1 MTVTQSSRGPTGSQF
16 PFVVP
21 DNKPQADKNT
31 RGVAVAIALVGASA
45 VLLGAFGA
53 HALSGVLD
61 VRGEDLWHTAVGY
74 QFWHALAFSLAAFV
88 APHGRARYLS
98 LGSFLVGIVL
108 FSGSLYAL
116 ALGAPDRVGVLT
128 PLGGLAFVIGWL
140 ALANSFG
147 GKARADGS

>member
-1 MTVTQSSRGPTGSQF
+1 MPDNKLPAEKSSRG
-16 PFVVP
+16 
-21 DNKPQADKNT
+21 
-31 RGVAVAIALVGASA
+31 VAIAMALIGASA

-53 HALSGVLD
+53 HALSGILD

-88 APHGRARYLS
+88 APHGRARRLS
-98 LGSFLVGIVL
+98 LASFLIGIVL

-116 ALGAPDRVGVLT
+116 ALGAPDRIGALT

-147 GKARADGS
+147 GRARVRDS